1 MERYRQ
7 FRLNV
12 QKMIYGREA
21 GANTMASDRRVPGEP
36 SARPTIKAVA
46 EHAGVSYQTVSNAI
60 NSPDRLKPATLARV
74 LQSVEAL
81 GYKPSQA
88 ARNLRTQSTGLIGF
102 RFARSSGTGIASIE
116 DRFLHAVCAAG
127 QERGYGVI
135 VFCADGDDDEIAM
148 YADLLGRNAVDGFIL
163 MNTHSEDQRT
173 TWLSDRE
180 IPFVSFGRPWS
191 ESAEAYS
198 WIDVDRLAVQNL
210 TAAGHRR
217 IGFIGWNPGDE
228 VGDDRY
234 AGWLEA
240 TKTFGLPADGL
251 AARGPGGIAG
261 GAVLADQLLSTLDP
275 PTALVCVCDAT
286 AVGAMQ
292 AVRQRGQTVGHDVA
306 VIGFDDSPLCTV
318 VQPTLTSLRQ
328 PLELIAERCV
338 ELLAQHI
345 DDPQRPSLT
354 SIVEPVLIQRESSAT
369 AATSR

>member
-1 MERYRQ
+1 M
-7 FRLNV
+7 
-12 QKMIYGREA
+12 
-21 GANTMASDRRVPGEP
+21 TSDRREPGEP
-36 SARPTIKAVA
+36 SVRPTIKAVA

-60 NSPDRLKPATLARV
+60 NAPDRLKPATLARV
-74 LQSVEAL
+74 LLSVEAL

-102 RFARSSGTGIASIE
+102 RFARSTGSGIASIE

-191 ESAEAYS
+191 EPVKAYS
-198 WIDVDRLAVQNL
+198 WIDVDGARGVRLAVQDL
-210 TAAGHRR
+210 AAAGHRR
-217 IGFIGWNPGDE
+217 IGFIGWDPGDE

-240 TKTFGLPADGL
+240 TTALDLPTDGL

-261 GAVLADQLLSTLDP
+261 GAVLAERLLSIPGP

-292 AVRQRGQTVGHDVA
+292 AVRQRGQTVGVDVA

-328 PLELIAERCV
+328 PLEAVAEQCI

-345 DDPQRPSLT
+345 DDPHRLPQT

-369 AATSR
+369 ATGP